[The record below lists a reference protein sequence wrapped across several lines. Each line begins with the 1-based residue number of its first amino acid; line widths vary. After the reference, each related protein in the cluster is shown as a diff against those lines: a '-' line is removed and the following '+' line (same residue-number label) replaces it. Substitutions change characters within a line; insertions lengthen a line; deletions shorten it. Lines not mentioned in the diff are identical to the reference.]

1 MSVYKLV
8 ELIGSSKKSW
18 EDAVQKAVAAAGKSL
33 EKIRVAEVVEQDV
46 TVDKGKIM
54 EYRVKLKVSF
64 KLKDM

>member
-18 EDAVQKAVAAAGKSL
+18 EDAVQKAVATAGKSL
-33 EKIRVAEVVEQDV
+33 DKMRVAEVVEQDV
-46 TVDKGKIM
+46 TLDKGKIM